1 MINLLIDQWIPVQ
14 RKDGA
19 RDVISPLDLLSDSP
33 ENPVKSIATIRPDFD
48 GAVLQFLIGFYQ
60 VLLSP
65 EDTDEWKE
73 LLDSPPTVESLQ
85 KRIDQI
91 KPAFIPDGPD
101 HRFMQDSSVR
111 DTDVWEIQ
119 NLLIEINNT
128 HFLKKGTIQHLC
140 PKCAVLALLTLE
152 LNSPSGGRGH
162 MTSLRG
168 GGPLTTLVCVPD
180 EQTTLWH
187 TVLLNLISTD
197 MFPSKGDL
205 TVNQSV
211 IKIIFP
217 WLGILPNSEGGDV
230 IVPKDMH
237 PYHVYWNVPRRI
249 FLNFED
255 TTSGNC
261 DLCGEKSEVLL
272 SKYWSRPNGIKYD
285 SWTHP
290 LTPYYIKTDKAGD
303 LHLPVRGKEGGVT
316 YANWIGIVMGSTE
329 AGRIPA
335 SVVKTLPDRLYKD
348 PEYPELKVNVF
359 GYVTDNAKARA
370 WQEGILPT
378 ITVPNEFRA
387 AFLNEASRLVST
399 ASEILFM
406 LISRIKDGYSRD
418 ARNMKG
424 DFSEVRVSFWH
435 QTESV
440 FYEALEK
447 LTASIPADSSRSDE
461 LHPMTDEVK
470 KSWLFEMRNV
480 TLSLFKERVTFP
492 IYGEADPGLSAH
504 AELALRGY
512 LSNNNAKV
520 CKSLGLPAPEKV
532 SKQKVKK

>member
-1 MINLLIDQWIPVQ
+1 MLIDQWIPVQ
-14 RKDGA
+14 RKDGR
-19 RDVISPLDLLSDSP
+19 RDVISPLDLLSDSL

-48 GAVLQFLIGFYQ
+48 GAVMQFLIGLYQ

-65 EDTDEWKE
+65 EDTDEWRE

-85 KRIDQI
+85 KRIDLI

-101 HRFMQDSSVR
+101 HRFMQDSSIR
-111 DTDVWEIQ
+111 DTDIWEIQ

-128 HFLKKGTIQHLC
+128 HFLKEGTIQHLC
-140 PKCAVLALLTLE
+140 PKCAVMALLTLE

-180 EQTTLWH
+180 EQTTLWK

-197 MFPSKGDL
+197 LFPSKGDL
-205 TVNQSV
+205 KVNSSV
-211 IKIIFP
+211 IEKIFP

-230 IVPKDMH
+230 VVPQDLH

-249 FLNFED
+249 YLDYED
-255 TTSGNC
+255 TIPGRC
-261 DLCGEKSEVLL
+261 DLCGEENETLL
-272 SKYWSRPNGIKYD
+272 SQYWSRPNGIKYD

-290 LTPYYIKTDKAGD
+290 LTPYYVKTDKTGNM
-303 LHLPVRGKEGGVT
+303 HLPVRGKEGGVT
-316 YANWIGIVMGSTE
+316 YANWTGIVMGSVET
-329 AGRIPA
+329 GRIPA
-335 SVVKTLPDRLYKD
+335 SVVMTLPDRLYKD
-348 PEYPELKVNVF
+348 SEFPELKVHVF

-378 ITVPNEFRA
+378 ITVPTEFRA
-387 AFLNEASRLVST
+387 AFLNEASQIVST
-399 ASEILFM
+399 ASEILFY

-435 QTESV
+435 RTESA
-440 FYEALEK
+440 FYAALDK
-447 LTASIPADSSRSDE
+447 LTTSIPADASRSDE

-470 KSWLFEMRNV
+470 KSWLSEIRIV
-480 TLSLFKERVTFP
+480 TISLFKDRVSFP
-492 IYGEADPGLSAH
+492 MYGEADPGLSAN

-512 LSNNNAKV
+512 LSNNSAKI
-520 CKSLGLPAPEKV
+520 CKSLGLPATEKMR
-532 SKQKVKK
+532 KQKVKK

>member
-14 RKDGA
+14 RKDGR
-19 RDVISPLDLLSDSP
+19 RDVISPLDLLSDSL

-48 GAVLQFLIGFYQ
+48 GAVMQFLIGLYQ

-65 EDTDEWKE
+65 EDTDEWRE

-85 KRIDQI
+85 KRIDLI

-101 HRFMQDSSVR
+101 HRFMQDSSIR
-111 DTDVWEIQ
+111 DTDIWEIQ

-128 HFLKKGTIQHLC
+128 HFLKEGTIQHLC
-140 PKCAVLALLTLE
+140 PKCAVMALLTLE

-180 EQTTLWH
+180 EQTTLWK

-197 MFPSKGDL
+197 LFPSKGDL
-205 TVNQSV
+205 KVNSSV
-211 IKIIFP
+211 IEKIFP

-230 IVPKDMH
+230 VVPQDLH

-249 FLNFED
+249 YLDYED
-255 TTSGNC
+255 TIPGRC
-261 DLCGEKSEVLL
+261 DLCGEENETLL
-272 SKYWSRPNGIKYD
+272 SQYWSRPNGIKYD

-290 LTPYYIKTDKAGD
+290 LTPYYVKTDKTGNM
-303 LHLPVRGKEGGVT
+303 HLPVRGKEGGVT
-316 YANWIGIVMGSTE
+316 YANWTGIVMGSVET
-329 AGRIPA
+329 GRIPA
-335 SVVKTLPDRLYKD
+335 SVVMTLPDRLYKD
-348 PEYPELKVNVF
+348 SEFPELKVHVF

-378 ITVPNEFRA
+378 ITVPTEFRA
-387 AFLNEASRLVST
+387 AFLNEASQIVST
-399 ASEILFM
+399 ASEILFY

-435 QTESV
+435 RTESA
-440 FYEALEK
+440 FYAALDK
-447 LTASIPADSSRSDE
+447 LTTSIPADASRSDE

-470 KSWLFEMRNV
+470 KSWLSEIRIV
-480 TLSLFKERVTFP
+480 TISLFKDRVSFP
-492 IYGEADPGLSAH
+492 MYGEADPGLSAN

-512 LSNNNAKV
+512 LSNNSAKI
-520 CKSLGLPAPEKV
+520 CKSLGLPATEKMR
-532 SKQKVKK
+532 KQKVKK